1 MVKVVRDYFLNRKD
15 CDFFTCIWLL
25 LICILCYGILI
36 PFLGFYWDDLPY
48 LFQFHSFGL
57 SGFPEFVSSDR
68 PFSAWIFMLTTG
80 LFKFNPLGY
89 HLLAFFLRFVGV
101 ALFYQILKALWPNK
115 KAFIFFASSIFAVY
129 PGFLQQPIALIYC
142 HHFSVLAIFL
152 FSILLMIK
160 VAKSEKV
167 NGFVFGLSILGSFHM
182 FSIENF
188 AMLELIRPFILWL
201 VLKKQSKNEKTS
213 LRKILLLWLPYI
225 TVFVIF
231 LFWRIFVFEFPT
243 YQPGF
248 FEELKQDPSR
258 SILDLFIRIPVDLYT
273 TSVGAWIKSFTIPQI
288 SNFGRSAT
296 FLFWILIT
304 FSFVL
309 AFAFTLIKSEDKM
322 SQQDNN
328 LGNSSLFL
336 GGIIL
341 FLLAGSIIWGLGL
354 PLDIK
359 FAWDR
364 MTLAFIPAIA
374 ILVGAFLDAP
384 KRFRIFPNIFFA
396 LLISMAIGSHFENGM
411 RFKRDWENVRQ
422 MQWQLS
428 WRMPDLK
435 PNTTLITSES
445 GLNFYSDNSLT
456 SPLNLMYS
464 EQSSDQLEYFLYFS
478 DVRLGLGLKKLEK
491 DIPIFQKYRS
501 FSFSG
506 NTSDVIAYKFE
517 PPSCLKIMDRIYSN
531 SITNPNL
538 SDLQTKEL
546 QLTNLDLIQTETQ
559 NTLPAYLF
567 GSSPEETWCYYFEK
581 ADLARQNRN
590 FSQVA
595 LLGDIAINKGYS
607 PRSAS
612 EWLPFLEGYSWE
624 RRWDKVE
631 YIINEIKSAEGNFKQ
646 GMCYTLK
653 RISND
658 PLFPSF
664 EKVQDYLERYNCT

>member
-1 MVKVVRDYFLNRKD
+1 MV
-15 CDFFTCIWLL
+15 
-25 LICILCYGILI
+25 
-36 PFLGFYWDDLPY
+36 
-48 LFQFHSFGL
+48 
-57 SGFPEFVSSDR
+57 
-68 PFSAWIFMLTTG
+68 TTG

-101 ALFYQILKALWPNK
+101 ALFYKILKEIWPNK

-160 VAKSEKV
+160 AAKSEKI
-167 NGFVFGLSILGSFHM
+167 NGFVFGFSILGSFQM

-201 VLKKQSKNEKTS
+201 VLKKQNRNEKAS
-213 LRKILLLWLPYI
+213 IRKIFLFWLPFVI
-225 TVFVIF
+225 VFVIF
-231 LFWRIFVFEFPT
+231 LIWRIFIFKFPT

-258 SILDLFIRIPVDLYT
+258 SILDLFIRIPKDLFT
-273 TSVGAWIKSFTIPQI
+273 TTVGAWIKSFTIPQI
-288 SNFGRSAT
+288 SSFGRSAT
-296 FLFWILIT
+296 LLFWILSIFTFVIT
-304 FSFVL
+304 FII
-309 AFAFTLIKSEDKM
+309 TLIKAEEKKF
-322 SQQDNN
+322 QQKNG
-328 LGNSSLFL
+328 LGDFSLIL

-364 MTLAFIPAIA
+364 MTLAFIPAVA
-374 ILVGAFLDAP
+374 ILFGAFLDLS
-384 KRFRIFPNIFFA
+384 KKSRIFPNAIFA
-396 LLISMAIGSHFENGM
+396 LLISMAVGSHFENGM
-411 RFKRDWENVRQ
+411 RYKRDWENIIQ

-428 WRMPDLK
+428 WRI
-435 PNTTLITSES
+435 PNLQPQTTLITSES
-445 GLNFYSDNSLT
+445 GLSFYSDNSLT
-456 SPLNLMYS
+456 SPINLMYS
-464 EQSSDQLEYFLYFS
+464 EQRSDLLEYFLYFS

-501 FSFSG
+501 FNFSG
-506 NTSDVIAYKFE
+506 NTSNIIAYKYE
-517 PPSCLKIMDRIYSN
+517 PPSCLMIMDRVFSN

-546 QLTNLDLIQTETQ
+546 RLTNLDLIQTDPQ
-559 NTLPAYLF
+559 NSPPAYLF
-567 GSSPEETWCYYFEK
+567 GSAPAESWCYYFEK

-590 FSQVA
+590 FSEVA
-595 LLGDIAINKGYS
+595 FLGDEAINNRYS

-624 RRWDKVE
+624 EEWDKVDF
-631 YIINEIKSAEGNFKQ
+631 IVNEITSAEGNFKQ
-646 GMCYTLK
+646 GLCYTLK

-658 PLFPSF
+658 PQFPSF
-664 EKVQDYLERYNCT
+664 EKVQDYSKRYNCH